1 MHISAFVKV
10 SNNMFIE
17 RPQED
22 MLAPEYVWVPLPDD
36 GPNPDPIHQRYTG
49 DSENPFRDATTAE
62 VTEALDYKAN
72 MQAEDRLA
80 ESIQTQAMVDVL
92 VEKSV
97 ITRAEYI
104 NALKDLLKES

>member
-36 GPNPDPIHQRYTG
+36 GPNPDPINQRYSG
-49 DSENPFRDATTAE
+49 DPEDPFRAATPAE

-72 MQAEDRLA
+72 LQAEDRLS
-80 ESIQTQAMVDVL
+80 ESIQAQAMVNVL

>member
-22 MLAPEYVWVPLPDD
+22 MVAPEYVWVPLPDD
-36 GPNPDPIHQRYTG
+36 GPNPDPINQRYTG
-49 DSENPFRDATTAE
+49 DSENPFRDATPEE
-62 VTEALDYKAN
+62 VTEAIDYKAN
-72 MQAEDRLA
+72 MQAEDRLS
-80 ESIQTQAMVDVL
+80 ESIQAQAMVNAL

-104 NALKDLLKES
+104 DALKDLLKE